1 MHVLNAFTSKQH
13 YEKMKYGRIR
23 TGLLFLCGTVLLS
36 SCSLMREASDPY
48 GEAWEEVV
56 ASRGWKA
63 AVDATPPADGPGETH
78 YAIPNHRPLE
88 VENTDPE
95 FLRRYPAMV
104 SRAYF
109 RLISEAMDADR
120 RVSESYQDL
129 YRKSRQS
136 EGGQDPVVQ
145 QEFETARR
153 RFLAHREM
161 LEGLRSWN
169 AFNEYGSD
177 DLDFFLQ
184 EQLEPA
190 YEKYERG
197 VKEEQ
202 LVDYLMR
209 RLADLYHLRYG
220 GVNPNEFITG

>member
-1 MHVLNAFTSKQH
+1 
-13 YEKMKYGRIR
+13 
-23 TGLLFLCGTVLLS
+23 
-36 SCSLMREASDPY
+36 MRETSDPY

-56 ASRGWKA
+56 ASRSWKA
-63 AVDATPPADGPGETH
+63 DVDATPPVDGPGKTH
-78 YAIPNHRPLE
+78 YAIPNYRPLE

-95 FLRRYPAMV
+95 FLRRYPALV

-120 RVSESYQDL
+120 RVSETYQDL
-129 YRKSRQS
+129 YRKSRQF
-136 EGGQDPVVQ
+136 EEGQDPALQ
-145 QEFETARR
+145 QEYETARR
-153 RFLAHREM
+153 RFMAHREM